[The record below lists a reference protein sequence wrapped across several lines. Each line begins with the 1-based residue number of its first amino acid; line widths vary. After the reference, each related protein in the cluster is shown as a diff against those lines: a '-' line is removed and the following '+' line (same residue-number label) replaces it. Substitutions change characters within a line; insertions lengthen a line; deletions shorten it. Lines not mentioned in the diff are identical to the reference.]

1 MTAEQVLRPLPDGV
15 GTRLRAWAFGHVDL
29 AFGLLRAVKPILK
42 VGGTVLVTRYDD
54 VREVFLTDDA
64 FAVPYRAK
72 LDVIMGGCPFFLG
85 MGDTPEYR
93 RDTAAMRKAI
103 RREDIPVRLAGAVE
117 TLAEEVVDRAGGR
130 LEVVDELVRRVTF
143 AVLSDYFGVPDPP
156 GADLRVWATRL
167 FEFQFAD
174 PGDDPA
180 LRADVDRM
188 APALRDHID
197 GLIAARRGSNTTGS
211 DFEGDDVLG
220 RCLALQRQGEP
231 GFSDEQIRTALMGM
245 IVGGPPQPPM
255 VVPQALEQLLR
266 RPDALMGAQAAA
278 RSGDDAL
285 LAELGI
291 EAEAPA
297 ITELRHVRSSAERK
311 AADEVANREACA
323 DFDRFKPLFEQV
335 QRELDTGMRE
345 TRPFELKA
353 EIERGRFFIVGGH
366 PVSAVAEAAAR
377 TPIRLLSFD
386 DAQGRSLKERLPFFT
401 ESVIGEGV
409 YEGVSETRTLG
420 VGAQWLVRGDVP
432 DDLVY
437 GITRALWHP
446 STRRLLDNGHPK
458 GPSIQLATATRG
470 LAAPLHPGAARYY
483 REAGVLEDDGAE
495 PKVEPLQEPE
505 RPEDDPMP
513 ALPVPVPP
521 AQ

>member
-1 MTAEQVLRPLPDGV
+1 MFPDLSAARRRRP
-15 GTRLRAWAFGHVDL
+15 TIAARAAAG
-29 AFGLLRAVKPILK
+29 ILMAA
-42 VGGTVLVTRYDD
+42 LV
-54 VREVFLTDDA
+54 A
-64 FAVPYRAK
+64 AA
-72 LDVIMGGCPFFLG
+72 
-85 MGDTPEYR
+85 
-93 RDTAAMRKAI
+93 TAAMLLV
-103 RREDIPVRLAGAVE
+103 PM
-117 TLAEEVVDRAGGR
+117 AGGPR
-130 LEVVDELVRRVTF
+130 ADDIRFFRIGTGTTGGT
-143 AVLSDYFGVPDPP
+143 YFPVGGMLANAISNPPGSRPCDRGGSCGVPGVIAVAQATQGSVENLKEMRTGTLESALSQADIAFWARKGTGPYKGQQP
-156 GADLRVWATRL
+156 FEQLTTIANLYIETVHLVVRAESDIRSVADLKGKVVSIGEEGSGTLVEARVILEAYGIAETEIDPRYLKPGPAGDRL
-167 FEFQFAD
+167 VE
-174 PGDDPA
+174 GG
-180 LRADVDRM
+180 
-188 APALRDHID
+188 ID
-197 GLIAARRGSNTTGS
+197 A
-211 DFEGDDVLG
+211 
-220 RCLALQRQGEP
+220 
-231 GFSDEQIRTALMGM
+231 
-245 IVGGPPQPPM
+245 
-255 VVPQALEQLLR
+255 
-266 RPDALMGAQAAA
+266 
-278 RSGDDAL
+278 
-285 LAELGI
+285 
-291 EAEAPA
+291 
-297 ITELRHVRSSAERK
+297 
-311 AADEVANREACA
+311 
-323 DFDRFKPLFEQV
+323 
-335 QRELDTGMRE
+335 
-345 TRPFELKA
+345 
-353 EIERGRFFIVGGH
+353 FFIVGGH